1 MRVFLMAS
9 IDLTLAIGCF
19 RRLPAHR
26 SVGDRNVFQQVF
38 DAIQAKRNRPW
49 SNEEE
54 VRVAWIGALESGLGI
69 HFDAERA
76 KRDASYNNVIIEFKA
91 PGFFNGS
98 KDSSKFKEATEDRL
112 LKYIIRAAKAQGLEQ
127 DEYIGIAIDGDHVC
141 FAQVVEN
148 CISSQHLLPFS
159 PEVVGLV
166 LEAIQKS
173 YRRAVITENL
183 IEDFGQGAQHGIA
196 LMQAMSDALAASL
209 ALDGNNKIKMLF
221 EEWRTLY
228 GQVADLSID
237 QQSAIDASLRF
248 VWRGGAPYKMAGR
261 LFVIHSYNSLIIK
274 LLAAEIVSA
283 HNLTSKVGPAQEMA
297 FLLNDEALLRAL
309 GSDIERGQIFSEAGI
324 KGFVEEAIFS
334 WYLDVC
340 QDFSFR
346 QPILAA
352 LRGVLG
358 KLALYRTDRLER
370 TRDVLRD
377 FYQGLVPETLRK
389 SLGEFYT
396 PDWLVEH
403 TLSSAK
409 VENWLNTKGL
419 DPTCGAGSFIIEMIR
434 RKRHAAKVIG
444 MTANQTVEMLCESVW
459 GFDLNPL
466 AVQTARVNYLM
477 EIADLLRACKGKQIE
492 IPILLADAIY
502 SPARDP
508 NDDEDIVSYQI
519 GSQVARLDIRLPSVL
534 AFNRKRLDEVF
545 ELMGEAVEKN
555 LEFEQAENLLIKF
568 KLLSDD
574 DAVAWRKPLKETYD
588 QVLSLHRQDWNGI
601 WFRIVRNFFW
611 SATAGCFDL
620 VCGNPPWVR
629 WSKLPEAYRER
640 VKPTCEQYSIF
651 SNTKFHGGNELD
663 ISAII
668 TYTTGDKWLRDG
680 GKLAFVITQTVFQSP
695 SSAGFRNFKISQDD
709 WLSPLF
715 VDDLKSLKPF
725 PDAANKTSVVVFEKG
740 KKPPSYP
747 VDYRVWEAGK
757 RGGKSIDPV
766 LSLRDVLDRV
776 SIQSMEAMPV
786 GEEGSPWAIL
796 KHGRW
801 DVVSKL
807 SGESKWILGRK
818 GITAD
823 LNGVYFVPIEDVSDS
838 GLVQIKTRPEAGKKD
853 IGTAKKVWV
862 EPDLLFPLI
871 KGASDFEACYFKPAQ
886 ELFTFVPNAGI
897 NRDDY
902 EAAEIGV
909 NVLRRTKQY
918 FNSFEDILSQRSTF
932 RGRMPGAPFYAVYNV
947 GEFTFKPWKVIWA
960 EMSGKFSA
968 AVAGKAEVPFK
979 GECPYV
985 PDHKVYFVAFDDKQ
999 QAHFLCGLL
1008 NSQIVKE
1015 YVESHNISIQV
1026 GNIFK
1031 HMELPRFNK
1040 SFSGHVELALLV
1052 EQAHQEHN
1060 PDRRHL
1066 LVREIAKLADAVLE
1080 LWMESRNSG
1089 A

>member
-1 MRVFLMAS
+1 M
-9 IDLTLAIGCF
+9 
-19 RRLPAHR
+19 
-26 SVGDRNVFQQVF
+26 FQKVF

-54 VRVAWIGALESGLGI
+54 VRVAWIAALENGLGI

-98 KDSSKFKEATEDRL
+98 KDSPKFKEATEDRL
-112 LKYIIRAAKAQGLEQ
+112 LKYITRAGKAQGLQQ

-141 FAQVVEN
+141 FAQVVDGS
-148 CISSQHLLPFS
+148 IHTQHLLPFS

-166 LEAIQKS
+166 LEAIQNN

-183 IEDFGQGAQHGIA
+183 IEDFGQGAEKGIA

-209 ALDGNNKIKMLF
+209 ALEGNNKIKMLF

-228 GQVADLSID
+228 GQVADLSTE

-248 VWRGGAPYKMAGR
+248 VWRGGAEYKMAGR
-261 LFVIHSYNSLIIK
+261 LFVIHSYNSLVIK

-283 HNLTSKVGPAQEMA
+283 HGLSSKVGPAQEMA
-297 FLLNDEALLRAL
+297 FLLSDEALLKSL
-309 GSDIERGQIFSEAGI
+309 GSDIERGQIFAEAGI
-324 KGFVEEAIFS
+324 KGFIEEAIFS

-340 QDFSFR
+340 QDATFR
-346 QPILAA
+346 KLIVDA

-389 SLGEFYT
+389 CLGEFYT

-409 VENWLNTKGL
+409 VDDWLSTRGL
-419 DPTCGAGSFIIEMIR
+419 DPTCGSGSFIIEMIR
-434 RKRHAAKVIG
+434 RKRHAAALAG
-444 MTANQTVEMLCESVW
+444 MTAAQTVEMLCQSVW

-477 EIADLLRACKGKQIE
+477 EIADLLRICKGEQIE
-492 IPILLADAIY
+492 VPILLADAIY

-508 NDDEDIVSYQI
+508 NDDEDVVSYQI
-519 GSQVARLDIRLPSVL
+519 GSQVARLDIRLPSQL
-534 AFNRKRLDEVF
+534 AFDRKRLDDVF

-555 LEFEQAENLLIKF
+555 LEFDRAEDLLVKY
-568 KLLSDD
+568 KLLSTA
-574 DAVAWRKPLKETYD
+574 DAAAWRKPLKGTYD
-588 QVLSLHRQDWNGI
+588 QVLRLHRQDWNGI

-611 SATAGCFDL
+611 SATAGHFDL

-668 TYTTGDKWLRDG
+668 TYTTGDKWLKKG

-695 SSAGFRNFKISQDD
+695 SSSGFRNFKITESD

-715 VDDLKSLKPF
+715 VDDLQALKPF
-725 PDAANKTSVVVFEKG
+725 PDATNKTAVVVFEKA
-740 KKPPSYP
+740 KKSPTYP
-747 VDYRVWEAGK
+747 VDYRVWQAGK
-757 RGGKSIDPV
+757 RGGKAVDPT
-766 LSLRDVLDRV
+766 LSLTDVLGRV
-776 SIQSMEAMPV
+776 SILDMEAMPV
-786 GEEGSPWAIL
+786 GGEGSPWAIL
-796 KHGRW
+796 KPGRW
-801 DVVSKL
+801 DVVNKL
-807 SGESKWILGRK
+807 SGESEWILGRK

-823 LNGVYFVPIEDVSDS
+823 LNGVYFVPIEDCSDN
-838 GLVQIKTRPEAGKKD
+838 GLVQIRTRPEAGKKD
-853 IGTAKKVWV
+853 IGNAKKVWI

-886 ELFTFVPNAGI
+886 ELFTFVPNTGI
-897 NRDDY
+897 NRGDY
-902 EAAEIGV
+902 EAAEV
-909 NVLRRTKQY
+909 VVQDLKRTKQY
-918 FNSFEDILSQRSTF
+918 FNAFKDVLSQRSTY
-932 RGRMPGAPFYAVYNV
+932 RGRMPGAPYYAVYNV

-960 EMSGKFSA
+960 EMSGQFSA

-979 GECPYV
+979 GERPYV

-999 QAHFLCGLL
+999 EAHFLCGLL
-1008 NSQIVKE
+1008 NSQVVKE

-1040 SFSGHVELALLV
+1040 ASTDHVELALLV
-1052 EQAHQEHN
+1052 EQAHREH
-1060 PDRRHL
+1060 DHAARQILVQRIAGHADTVLGQWMKTRR
-1066 LVREIAKLADAVLE
+1066 ANA
-1080 LWMESRNSG
+1080 
-1089 A
+1089 